1 MAFYTADWFRKLA
14 KEDHAYIQQY
24 INKKDNDLRSY
35 IDSTLPFTLYLD
47 IGNIRKSIL
56 IPESKAIQEMT
67 QLLNLPDP
75 NIIISNLDLAY
86 QKTITEY
93 IDTFTNITSDELATT
108 LAALNASI
116 ANDNGT
122 IKSTIQ
128 NLFKRTVVV
137 KELSKKNKSVL
148 IISPKFTTIQS
159 DFGKRVKSNFNYD
172 AFSDI
177 IDDEL
182 GNSPRNLIKAYLA
195 KNFGT
200 LQNIGHV
207 EVDVISSKKGSSQVK
222 RGLVSPRL
230 LQALLEWPK
239 DSRPDRLVRTFSKET
254 GQAETRIIVRKKFA
268 NSKLVLE
275 MLIESGLMIGS
286 LESQAENLQKA
297 TKERAF
303 GIGKA
308 LTSRIRQNAALLLDL
323 VTSKSLRQYV
333 TENIKSHLLN
343 GKTSGNY
350 SSSTTIIQK
359 SKVTRTKSKIE
370 LPKVKPVSANLPL
383 LSSDISSVSN
393 LTNLETL
400 LRSAIS
406 KTVKDNMGDG
416 SRRDILNLR
425 SGRFADS
432 VTIERVSRSRAGML
446 SVFYSYM
453 KYPYAT
459 FSLGGKQGTPKSRD
473 PKLLISNSIRE
484 IAQSSVSNRLR
495 SVLV

>member
-1 MAFYTADWFRKLA
+1 MAFYTADWFKKLV

-24 INKKDNDLRSY
+24 ITKKDNDLRGY
-35 IDSTLPFTLYLD
+35 IDSTLPFTLFLD
-47 IGNIRKSIL
+47 IGTIRKSIL
-56 IPESKAIQEMT
+56 IPESKAIQDMT
-67 QLLNLPDP
+67 QILNLDSP
-75 NIIISNLDLAY
+75 NLIIDNLDLAY

-93 IDTFTNITSDELATT
+93 INTFPNIDSSELANT
-108 LAALNASI
+108 LATLNASI
-116 ANDNGT
+116 ANESGT

-128 NLFKRTVVV
+128 TLFKRTVVV

-148 IISPKFTTIQS
+148 IISPKFTTIQT
-159 DFGKRVKSNFNYD
+159 DFGKRVKGNFNYD
-172 AFSDI
+172 AFSDL
-177 IDDEL
+177 IDDNL

-195 KNFGT
+195 KNFGV

-207 EVDVISSKKGSSQVK
+207 EVDVISSKQGSSEVK

-239 DSRPDRLVRTFSKET
+239 DARPDKLVRSFSKET
-254 GQAETRIIVRKKFA
+254 GQAETRIIVRKKFN

-286 LESQAENLQKA
+286 LESQAVNLQKA

-308 LTSRIRQNAALLLDL
+308 LSTRIKQNASLLLDL
-323 VTSKSLRQYV
+323 VTSKSLRQYIS
-333 TENIKSHLLN
+333 ENIKSHLLD
-343 GKTSGNY
+343 GKSSGNY
-350 SSSTTIIQK
+350 TSNTPIVQK
-359 SKVTRTKSKIE
+359 TKVTRTKNKVE
-370 LPKVKPVSANLPL
+370 LPKVKPVSASVPSLR
-383 LSSDISSVSN
+383 STVTSVSN
-393 LTNLETL
+393 LTNLENL
-400 LRSAIS
+400 LRAAIN

-416 SRRDILNLR
+416 NRRDILNLR
-425 SGRFADS
+425 TGRLADS

-459 FSLGGKQGTPKSRD
+459 FSLGGRQGTPKSRD
-473 PKLLISNSIRE
+473 PKLLISSSIRE

>member
-24 INKKDNDLRSY
+24 ITKKDNDLRGY

-47 IGNIRKSIL
+47 IGTIRKNIL
-56 IPESKAIQEMT
+56 VPEARAIQDLT
-67 QLLNLPDP
+67 QLLNLASP
-75 NIIISNLDLAY
+75 NIIIDNLDLAY
-86 QKTITEY
+86 QKTINEY
-93 IDTFTNITSDELATT
+93 IDTFVNITGSELSEK
-108 LAALNASI
+108 LDALNASI

-128 NLFKRTVVV
+128 TLFKKTVVV

-159 DFGKRVKSNFNYD
+159 DFGKRVKSNFNYE

-177 IDDEL
+177 IDDDL

-195 KNFGT
+195 KNFGI

-207 EVDVISSKKGSSQVK
+207 EVDIISSKKGSSEVK

-239 DSRPDRLVRTFSKET
+239 DAKSDRLVRTFSKET
-254 GQAETRIIVRKKFA
+254 GQAETRIIVRKKFN

-308 LTSRIRQNAALLLDL
+308 LSTRIKQNASLLLDL

-333 TENIKSHLLN
+333 TENIKSHLLS
-343 GKTSGNY
+343 GKPSGTY
-350 SSSTTIIQK
+350 ASSTTIVQK
-359 SKVTRTKSKIE
+359 TKVTRSKNKIE
-370 LPKVKPVSANLPL
+370 LPKVKPTSVNVPV
-383 LSSDISSVSN
+383 LSSNVSSVSS

-400 LRSAIS
+400 LRSAIN
-406 KTVKDNMGDG
+406 KTVRDNMGDG

-425 SGRFADS
+425 SGRLADS

-459 FSLGGKQGTPKSRD
+459 FSTGGKQGTPKSRD
-473 PKLLISNSIRE
+473 PKLLISSSIRE
-484 IAQSSVSNRLR
+484 IAQKSVSNRLR

>member
-1 MAFYTADWFRKLA
+1 MAFYTADWFKKLA
-14 KEDHAYIQQY
+14 KEDHKYIQQY
-24 INKKDNDLRSY
+24 IGKKDNDLRGY

-47 IGNIRKSIL
+47 IGTIRTNIL
-56 IPESKAIQEMT
+56 IPESKAIQDMT
-67 QLLNLPDP
+67 QLLNLSDP
-75 NIIISNLDLAY
+75 NLIIDTLDKAY

-93 IDTFTNITSDELATT
+93 IDTFPNINSTELSSI
-108 LAALNASI
+108 LDDLNSNIAS
-116 ANDNGT
+116 DNGT

-128 NLFKRTVVV
+128 RLFKRTMVV

-159 DFGKRVKSNFNYD
+159 DFGKRVKSNFDYD

-195 KNFGT
+195 KNFGV

-207 EVDVISSKKGSSQVK
+207 EIDVISSKQGSSEVK

-239 DSRPDRLVRTFSKET
+239 DAKTDRLVRTFSKET
-254 GQAETRIIVRKKFA
+254 GQAETRIIVRKKFN

-275 MLIESGLMIGS
+275 MLIESGLMVGS

-308 LTSRIRQNAALLLDL
+308 LTTRLKQNAGLLLDL
-323 VTSKSLRQYV
+323 VTSKSLRQYIN
-333 TENIKSHLLN
+333 ENIKSHL
-343 GKTSGNY
+343 TSGKSSGTY
-350 SSSTTIIQK
+350 TSSTTIVEK
-359 SKVTRTKSKIE
+359 TKVTRSKNKIE
-370 LPKVKPVSANLPL
+370 LPKVKPSGAVLPK
-383 LSSDISSVSN
+383 LSTTAKTISS

-400 LRSAIS
+400 LRSAIN
-406 KTVKDNMGDG
+406 KTVRDNMGDG
-416 SRRDILNLR
+416 SRKDILNLR

-432 VTIERVSRSRAGML
+432 VKIERLSRSRAGMI
-446 SVFYSYM
+446 SVFYTYM

-459 FSLGGKQGTPKSRD
+459 FSMGGKQGTPKSRD
-473 PKLLISNSIRE
+473 PKLLITTSIRE
-484 IAQSSVSNRLR
+484 IAQRSVSDRLR